1 MLDNQPPPLEN
12 YNLFRTDRVLR
23 EAVAREAPDRLNEE
37 LTALGELGG
46 RAETIALGFD
56 ANEHPPRLLTHD
68 RFGNRIDEVRFH
80 PAWHALMTHALRAG
94 LAGSAWDDPR
104 PNAHVRRAAKFFL
117 WSQVESG
124 HGCPVSM
131 TYAAVPVVRGIQGR
145 GDAWLRALTQP
156 HYDART
162 LPIARKSGGLCGMG
176 MTERQG
182 GSDVR
187 TNETRAAAATTPG
200 SGQEYLLEGQKWFC
214 SAPASDAFLVLAQAP
229 GGLSCFLVPR
239 VLPDATRNAM
249 HLVRLKEKLGN
260 RSNASAEVE
269 FHSAHGWLIGEEG
282 EGLGRIVEMVNHTRL
297 DCALGS
303 AGLIRAALAQA
314 IHHATYRRA
323 FGKALIDQ
331 PLMRNVL
338 ADLALES
345 EAATLLV
352 LRVARTID
360 DSPKTA
366 SASALKR
373 IGTALAKYY
382 VCKRAPA
389 IAGEALECLGG
400 NGYVEESIMPRLY
413 REAPL
418 NSIWEGSGNVNA
430 LDVVRVLQKQP
441 EAFAAWRAEIEAASD
456 EPVIAAALRAFERD
470 AREQSLDQSQARALS
485 ERMALLW
492 QAALLR
498 RYAPGFAAEA
508 FLRSRFGAAG
518 RTLGTLPPGLELRNI
533 IDRAA
538 PVEAA

>member
-1 MLDNQPPPLEN
+1 MLDNQPPALEN

-23 EAVAREAPDRLNEE
+23 EAVAREAPDGVNGE
-37 LTALGELGG
+37 LTVLGELAG

-56 ANEHPPRLLTHD
+56 ANEHPPELRTHD
-68 RFGNRIDEVRFH
+68 RFGERIDEVRFH
-80 PAWHALMTHALRAG
+80 PAWHTLMSHALRAG
-94 LAGSAWDDPR
+94 LAGLAWDDPR
-104 PNAHVRRAAKFFL
+104 PNPHVRRAAKFFL
-117 WSQVESG
+117 WSQVEAG
-124 HGCPVSM
+124 HGCPLSM
-131 TYAAVPVVRGIQGR
+131 TYAAVPVVRALQHAG
-145 GDAWLRALTQP
+145 ATWVRALTQP

-162 LPIARKSGGLCGMG
+162 LPIEQKSGGLCGMG

-182 GSDVR
+182 GSDIR
-187 TNETRAAAATTPG
+187 TNQTRAIAATTPG
-200 SGQEYLLEGQKWFC
+200 SGQEYLLDGQKWFC

-229 GGLSCFLVPR
+229 SGISCFLVPR

-249 HLVRLKEKLGN
+249 QLVRLKDKLGN

-269 FHSAHGWLIGEEG
+269 FHAAHGWLIGDEG
-282 EGLGRIVEMVNHTRL
+282 EGLVRIVEMVNHTRL

-303 AGLIRAALAQA
+303 AGLMRAALAQA
-314 IHHATYRRA
+314 IHHAIYRRA

-331 PLMRNVL
+331 PLMQNVL

-360 DSPKTA
+360 APNSPA
-366 SASALKR
+366 ASALKR

-382 VCKRAPA
+382 ICKRAPA
-389 IAGEALECLGG
+389 IAAEALECLGG

-441 EAFAAWRAEIEAASD
+441 EAYAAWRAELEAALD
-456 EPVIAAALRAFERD
+456 EPLIAAELRGFERD
-470 AREQSLDQSQARALS
+470 LRDRSLAQAQARALG
-485 ERMALLW
+485 EKMALLW
-492 QAALLR
+492 QAALLH
-498 RYAPGFAAEA
+498 RYAPSLVAEA
-508 FLRSRFGAAG
+508 FLRSRLGAAG
-518 RTLGTLPPGLELRNI
+518 RTLGTLPPAIDFRSI

-538 PVEAA
+538 PMEAP

>member
-1 MLDNQPPPLEN
+1 MFDNQPPPLEN

-23 EAVAREAPDRLNEE
+23 EVVAREAPDGLNDE

-56 ANEHPPRLLTHD
+56 ANEHPPQLRAHD
-68 RFGNRIDEVRFH
+68 RFGNRVDEVRFH

-94 LAGSAWDDPR
+94 LAGWAWEDPH
-104 PNAHVRRAAKFFL
+104 PNPHVRRAAKFFL

-131 TYAAVPVVRGIQGR
+131 TYAAVPVVRGLQGA

-156 HYDART
+156 QYDART
-162 LPIARKSGGLCGMG
+162 LPIAQKSGGLCGMG

-187 TNETRAAAATTPG
+187 TNETRAAAVTTPG
-200 SGQEYLLEGQKWFC
+200 SGREYLLNGQKWFC
-214 SAPASDAFLVLAQAP
+214 SAPSSDAFLVLAQAP

-239 VLPDATRNAM
+239 ILPDATRNAM
-249 HLVRLKEKLGN
+249 QLVRLKDKLGN

-269 FHSAHGWLIGEEG
+269 FHAAHGWLIGEEG
-282 EGLGRIVEMVNHTRL
+282 GGLARIVEMVNHTRL

-331 PLMRNVL
+331 PLMQNVL

-345 EAATLLV
+345 EAATLLA

-360 DSPKTA
+360 DSPKSA

-382 VCKRAPA
+382 ICKRAPA

-441 EAFAAWRAEIEAASD
+441 EAFAAWRAELEAASD
-456 EPVIAAALRAFERD
+456 EPLVAAELAAFERD
-470 AREQSLDQSQARALS
+470 LRDQSIAQSQARALS
-485 ERMALLW
+485 EKMALLW
-492 QAALLR
+492 QTALLH
-498 RYAPGFAAEA
+498 RYAPGFVAEA
-508 FLRSRFGAAG
+508 FARSRLGAAG
-518 RTLGTLPPGLELRNI
+518 RTLGTLPPGLQFRTI

>member
-1 MLDNQPPPLEN
+1 
-12 YNLFRTDRVLR
+12 
-23 EAVAREAPDRLNEE
+23 
-37 LTALGELGG
+37 
-46 RAETIALGFD
+46 
-56 ANEHPPRLLTHD
+56 
-68 RFGNRIDEVRFH
+68 
-80 PAWHALMTHALRAG
+80 
-94 LAGSAWDDPR
+94 
-104 PNAHVRRAAKFFL
+104 KFFL
-117 WSQVESG
+117 WSQVEAG

-131 TYAAVPVVRGIQGR
+131 TYAAVPVVRGMQH
-145 GDAWLRALTQP
+145 AATWVRALTQP
-156 HYDART
+156 QYDARA
-162 LPIARKSGGLCGMG
+162 LPIEQKAGGLCGMG

-187 TNETRAAAATTPG
+187 TNQTRAIAATTPG
-200 SGQEYLLEGQKWFC
+200 GGQAYLLNGQKWFC

-229 GGLSCFLVPR
+229 GGISCFLVPR

-249 HLVRLKEKLGN
+249 QLVRLKDKLGN

-269 FHSAHGWLIGEEG
+269 FHAAHGWLIGEEG

-303 AGLIRAALAQA
+303 AGLMRAALVQA

-331 PLMRNVL
+331 PLMQNVL

-360 DSPKTA
+360 DSPKSPA
-366 SASALKR
+366 ASALKR

-382 VCKRAPA
+382 ICKRAPA
-389 IAGEALECLGG
+389 IAAEALECLGG

-418 NSIWEGSGNVNA
+418 NSIWEGCGNVNA

-441 EAFAAWRAEIEAASD
+441 EAYAAWRAELEAALD
-456 EPVIAAALRAFERD
+456 EPLIAAELRAFERD
-470 AREQSLDQSQARALS
+470 LRDRSLEPAQARALG
-485 ERMALLW
+485 EKMALLW
-492 QAALLR
+492 QAALLH
-498 RYAPGFAAEA
+498 RYAPGKVAQA
-508 FLRSRFGAAG
+508 FLRSRLGAAG
-518 RTLGTLPPGLELRNI
+518 RTLGTLPQGIDFRSI

-538 PVEAA
+538 PLEAA